1 MKPNGVYKGSLGP
14 FSIDLF
20 KRTLNGSAVGT
31 LIIIFVDSIK
41 TVGVFCFH
49 LLKYN
54 TFTGKFQ
61 GQKIKKHV
69 HF

>member
-1 MKPNGVYKGSLGP
+1 MKLNGVYEGSLGP

-20 KRTLNGSAVGT
+20 KIILNGSAVGT
-31 LIIIFVDSIK
+31 LIIIFGDSIK
-41 TVGVFCFH
+41 TVGVICFH

-61 GQKIKKHV
+61 GQKLKKYV
-69 HF
+69 YF